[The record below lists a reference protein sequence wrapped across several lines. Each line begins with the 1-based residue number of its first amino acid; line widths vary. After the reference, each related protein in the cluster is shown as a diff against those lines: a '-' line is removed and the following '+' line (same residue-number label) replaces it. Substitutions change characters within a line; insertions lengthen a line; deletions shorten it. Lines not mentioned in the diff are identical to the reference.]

1 MNLTMPWNAPSDV
14 SVDGVSAKWD
24 EMRKA
29 LSKEADHLS
38 QVAAQLSREATA
50 RAAGTTAPVVDAAGA
65 HMKHAN
71 SSLSELIKAGASVG
85 TALALTGRKSARM
98 ANLNKLAVA
107 RDLRHVRLTT
117 QPKQTKPDF
126 MPGISLLAG
135 FGAGLALMYFLDP
148 ERGRARRIELGNRLM
163 AWTRRAKAKHVQGQ
177 MLETT
182 EAQPEPLPWAN
193 DTTNEAEGS
202 TPPSA
207 DNSTTDTWGEQ
218 PQPSVPGSNTF

>member
-1 MNLTMPWNAPSDV
+1 MNLTMPWKAPTDIP
-14 SVDGVSAKWD
+14 VDGVSAKWE

-29 LSKEADHLS
+29 LSKEADHLTR
-38 QVAAQLSREATA
+38 VAAQLSHEAST
-50 RAAGTTAPVVDAAGA
+50 RAAGTTAPVVDAAGIRV
-65 HMKHAN
+65 KQAN
-71 SSLSELIKAGASVG
+71 SGLNELFKTGAGIG
-85 TALALTGRKSARM
+85 TALALRGRKSAHM

-107 RDLRHVRLTT
+107 SDLRHVRITT

-148 ERGRARRIELGNRLM
+148 ERGRARRNILRDKLTT
-163 AWTRRAKAKHVQGQ
+163 WTRRAEREHFRAQ

-182 EAQPEPLPWAN
+182 EAQPEPLPWG
-193 DTTNEAEGS
+193 EEV
-202 TPPSA
+202 PPSE

-218 PQPSVPGSNTF
+218 PQPSVPGSSAA

>member
-1 MNLTMPWNAPSDV
+1 MNLTMPWKAPT
-14 SVDGVSAKWD
+14 GVSADGVTARWE
-24 EMRKA
+24 EMRRA
-29 LSKEADHLS
+29 VGREADHLAH
-38 QVAAQLSREATA
+38 VASQLSREATA
-50 RAAGTTAPVVDAAGA
+50 RAAGTTSPVVDAAGA
-65 HMKHAN
+65 QMKHAN
-71 SSLSELIKAGASVG
+71 SSLSELIKASASVG
-85 TALALTGRKSARM
+85 TALALSGRKSARM
-98 ANLNKLAVA
+98 ASLNRLAVA

-148 ERGRARRIELGNRLM
+148 ERGRARRNILRDKLTV
-163 AWTRRAKAKHVQGQ
+163 WTRRAKSEQPQGQ

-218 PQPSVPGSNTF
+218 PQPSVPGSTAF

>member
-1 MNLTMPWNAPSDV
+1 MKLTMPWKAPTDV

-38 QVAAQLSREATA
+38 QVATQLSREATA
-50 RAAGTTAPVVDAAGA
+50 RAAGTTAPVVDAAGTRV
-65 HMKHAN
+65 KHAN
-71 SSLSELIKAGASVG
+71 SSLNELIKAGAGIG
-85 TALALTGRKSARM
+85 TALALNGRKSARM
-98 ANLNKLAVA
+98 ANLNKLALA
-107 RDLRHVRLTT
+107 RDLRHVRITT

-135 FGAGLALMYFLDP
+135 FGAGLAFMYFLDP
-148 ERGRARRIELGNRLM
+148 ERGRARRHMLRDKLT
-163 AWTRRAKAKHVQGQ
+163 AWTRRAKREHLRAQ

-182 EAQPEPLPWAN
+182 EAQPEPLPRGDVAGI
-193 DTTNEAEGS
+193 ESGAS
-202 TPPSA
+202 VSPSE

-218 PQPSVPGSNTF
+218 PQPSVPGSSAA